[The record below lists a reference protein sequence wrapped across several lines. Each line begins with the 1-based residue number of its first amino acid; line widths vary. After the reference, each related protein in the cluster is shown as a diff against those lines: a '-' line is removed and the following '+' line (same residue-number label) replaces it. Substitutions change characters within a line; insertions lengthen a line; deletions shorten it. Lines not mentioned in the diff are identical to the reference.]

1 MSTYKVSTTELRI
14 VEYTVEAENDLEAFN
29 IVKEFDED
37 KILKTEM
44 QEDLPCD
51 WELNV
56 DTIVPVKELNSII

>member
-1 MSTYKVSTTELRI
+1 MSKYKVSTTELRI
-14 VEYTVEAENDLEAFN
+14 VEYTVEAKNDLEAFN

-44 QEDLPCD
+44 QEDLPID

-56 DTIVPVKELNSII
+56 DTIVPVKALNSII